1 MGWAVFSFWEKKH
14 PGGTPYI
21 QDVGRWR
28 DWWLYPL
35 GQLWKEAGVAE
46 VQEAGKRP
54 KAAGQPSRPGGTAD
68 RLAAMPP
75 EEAARADVVAM
86 LRVGFALWCALFS
99 FLVTN
104 GVIYPA
110 VAQVDPWIREWA
122 TGFSVLVLAALVAI
136 MKWAPQW
143 MHPRAYNAVAV
154 ASVAGYLVCDAAGL
168 QLASPGLLLAGSL
181 LDSLAEAWLF
191 VLAYMGFAE
200 IDGQRR
206 PLLAMGAC
214 LAAYLLQPFVVLLL
228 PLHAVALEAVLF
240 LALFVCVRPLVAG
253 PLRQAQLS
261 EPQAEMAVTNPRS
274 FLSFGHLLYV
284 AIFVFSVAQGLCI
297 ALPGPFNDAPALP
310 VAFVPLAI
318 ILLVYMVRG
327 RMPNADGLFSL
338 CALFIIAGMFL
349 QPSDQVISAGVVS
362 ASNTLI
368 DAGASCFS
376 LLLVLLVG
384 SIASRNRVAA
394 LPTAAFMLGLYW
406 FGVGV
411 GAVLGNSAMALLG
424 WTREALIWSSF
435 ASAMVFVVFCFVV
448 LKNVSFAEAIGA
460 IRPPA
465 LVVEAPAG
473 PAEPSAHERC
483 LAVATDYGLTPRET
497 EVLELLAQGRTVGVI
512 REKLVVSLNTARFH
526 TKNIY
531 AKLGVHS
538 QQELIDLVER
548 YEWGT

>member
-1 MGWAVFSFWEKKH
+1 MADERKA
-14 PGGTPYI
+14 GGSPTGGAKLA
-21 QDVGRWR
+21 Q
-28 DWWLYPL
+28 
-35 GQLWKEAGVAE
+35 AG
-46 VQEAGKRP
+46 
-54 KAAGQPSRPGGTAD
+54 KAAGQPSSVSPEGATAAS
-68 RLAAMPP
+68 AATL
-75 EEAARADVVAM
+75 
-86 LRVGFALWCALFS
+86 LRVGVALWCALFS

-122 TGFSVLVLAALVAI
+122 TGFSVVVLAALVAI

-143 MHPRAYNAVAV
+143 MHPRAYNAA
-154 ASVAGYLVCDAAGL
+154 ALAAVAGYLLCDAVGFHL
-168 QLASPGLLLAGSL
+168 GSPLLLLAGSL

-214 LAAYLLQPFVVLLL
+214 LAAYLLQPFIVLLQ
-228 PLHAVALEAVLF
+228 PFYAVALEAALF
-240 LALFVCVRPLVAG
+240 LALFLCVRPLVSG
-253 PLRQAQLS
+253 PLRRAQLS

-284 AIFVFSVAQGLCI
+284 AVFVFSVVQGLCI

-318 ILLVYMVRG
+318 ILLVYLVRG

-338 CALFIIAGMFL
+338 CALFTIAGMFL
-349 QPSDQVISAGVVS
+349 QPSDQVVSAGVAS

-368 DAGASCFS
+368 DAGASCFN

-384 SIASRNRVAA
+384 SIAARNRVAA

-411 GAVLGNSAMALLG
+411 GAVLGNSAMGLLG
-424 WTREALIWSSF
+424 WTQEALIWASF

-448 LKNVSFAEAIGA
+448 LKNVSFSEAIGA
-460 IRPPA
+460 LQPPVP
-465 LVVEAPAG
+465 VVEAPAG

-483 LAVATDYGLTPRET
+483 LGVAADYGLTPRET
-497 EVLELLAQGRTVGVI
+497 EVFELLAQGRTVGVI
-512 REKLVVSLNTARFH
+512 CEKLVVSLNTARFH

-548 YEWGT
+548 YES

>member
-1 MGWAVFSFWEKKH
+1 MADERKA
-14 PGGTPYI
+14 GGSPTGGAKLA
-21 QDVGRWR
+21 Q
-28 DWWLYPL
+28 
-35 GQLWKEAGVAE
+35 AG
-46 VQEAGKRP
+46 
-54 KAAGQPSRPGGTAD
+54 KAAGQPSSVSPEGATAAS
-68 RLAAMPP
+68 AATL
-75 EEAARADVVAM
+75 
-86 LRVGFALWCALFS
+86 LRVGVALWCALFS

-122 TGFSVLVLAALVAI
+122 TGFSVVVLAALVAI

-143 MHPRAYNAVAV
+143 MHPRAYNAA
-154 ASVAGYLVCDAAGL
+154 ALAAVAGYLLCDAVGFHL
-168 QLASPGLLLAGSL
+168 GSPLLLLAGSL

-191 VLAYMGFAE
+191 VLAYMGFVE

-206 PLLAMGAC
+206 PLLAMGSC
-214 LAAYLLQPFVVLLL
+214 LAAYLLHPFIVLLQPFY
-228 PLHAVALEAVLF
+228 AVALEAALF
-240 LALFVCVRPLVAG
+240 LALFLCVRPLVSG
-253 PLRQAQLS
+253 PLRRAQLS

-284 AIFVFSVAQGLCI
+284 AVFVFSVVQGLCI

-318 ILLVYMVRG
+318 ILLVYLVRG
-327 RMPNADGLFSL
+327 CMPNADGLFSL

-349 QPSDQVISAGVVS
+349 QPSDQVVSAGVAS

-368 DAGASCFS
+368 DAGASCFN

-384 SIASRNRVAA
+384 SIAARNRVAA

-411 GAVLGNSAMALLG
+411 GAVLGNSAMGLLG
-424 WTREALIWSSF
+424 WTQEALIWASF

-448 LKNVSFAEAIGA
+448 LKNVSFSEAIGVLQ
-460 IRPPA
+460 PPVS
-465 LVVEAPAG
+465 VVEAPAG

-483 LAVATDYGLTPRET
+483 LGVAADYGLTPRET
-497 EVLELLAQGRTVGVI
+497 EVFELLAQGRTARVI
-512 REKLVVSLNTARFH
+512 CEKLVVSLNTARFH

-538 QQELIDLVER
+538 QQELIDLVAR
-548 YEWGT
+548 YES